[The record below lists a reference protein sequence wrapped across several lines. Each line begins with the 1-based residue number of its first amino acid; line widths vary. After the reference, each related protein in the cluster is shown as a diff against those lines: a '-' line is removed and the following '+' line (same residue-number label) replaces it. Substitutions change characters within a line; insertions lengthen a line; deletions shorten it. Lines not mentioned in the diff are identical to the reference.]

1 MPPIAEMI
9 ADPRLVAIP
18 AAAVARKGVQWMWI
32 GFGGFLVLAGIVIA
46 PLPGPFGLP
55 ISVLGLVVVLRNSS
69 SAKRGF
75 IRLQRRHPKW
85 LFPVRRM
92 MRGKRLRGDVA
103 ADPEGRALHRAPPR
117 LARAAPHSASRSARA
132 LVAFM
137 TGLPAPS

>member
-18 AAAVARKGVQWMWI
+18 AAAAARKGVQWMWI
-32 GFGGFLVLAGIVIA
+32 GLGGFLVLAGIVIA

-55 ISVLGLVVVLRNSS
+55 ISLLGLVVILRNSS

-92 MRGKRLRGDVA
+92 MRGRVFEVLWRQTLKIERFIVRSRGWRVLR
-103 ADPEGRALHRAPPR
+103 RIR
-117 LARAAPHSASRSARA
+117 
-132 LVAFM
+132 VAFRRR
-137 TGLPAPS
+137 

>member
-18 AAAVARKGVQWMWI
+18 AAAAARKGVQWLWI
-32 GFGGFLVLAGIVIA
+32 GVGGILVVAGVIIA

-55 ISVLGLVVVLRNSS
+55 ISVLGLVVILRNSS

-85 LFPVRRM
+85 LYPVRRM
-92 MRGKRLRGDVA
+92 IRGHVASVVWRQMLRIERFVIRSRGWRVLQRLRA
-103 ADPEGRALHRAPPR
+103 
-117 LARAAPHSASRSARA
+117 A
-132 LVAFM
+132 LVR
-137 TGLPAPS
+137 